1 MNEALTLAS
10 IPLSHLGLSLVAGSL
25 TTLSPC
31 VFPILP
37 LVVGSA
43 VQANRLAPIAMGT
56 GMAASFA
63 VIGLALG
70 ALGPALGIDSDSVRS
85 FGGVLLIAFAL
96 VMLVP
101 ALGQRFTHLLMPIAS
116 SANAASSRLDGGT
129 LGGAF
134 LLGGVLGLVWSPCS
148 GPLLASAL
156 TLVASEGGGGR
167 GALILGLFG
176 IGAATPLVAVAYASR
191 SGFARVRGQ
200 VLARV
205 DGIKKILGILIGLTG
220 LAILSGGDKWLE
232 AQVLNLLPES
242 WIRITTLF

>member
-1 MNEALTLAS
+1 MNDAIS
-10 IPLSHLGLSLVAGSL
+10 FSHLGLSLIAGSL

-37 LVVGSA
+37 LVVGGA
-43 VQANRLAPIAMGT
+43 VQANRLTPLVMGI
-56 GMAASFA
+56 GMALSFA
-63 VIGLALG
+63 AIGLVLG
-70 ALGPALGIDSDSVRS
+70 ALGPALGIDSESVRN
-85 FGGVLLIAFAL
+85 FGALLLIAFAV

-101 ALGQRFTHLLMPIAS
+101 ALSRHFTELMSPIAS
-116 SANAASSRLDGGT
+116 RANAASSRLDGGS
-129 LGGAF
+129 LGGAL

-156 TLVASEGGGGR
+156 TLVASEGGAGR

-176 IGAATPLVAVAYASR
+176 VGAATPLVAVAYASR
-191 SGFARVRGQ
+191 SGFALARGW

-205 DGIKKILGILIGLTG
+205 ETVKQVLGVLIGLTG
-220 LAILSGGDKWLE
+220 LAILTGGDKWLE

-242 WIRITTLF
+242 WIGVTTLF